1 MRANQVVAAAL
12 ALLMAAT
19 AAGCSDDP
27 APAPAAADLGGTDR
41 STVRDGG
48 TLRWAVDAVPATLN
62 VHQNEA
68 TADSALLAHAL
79 LPSLFR
85 LDAHARAGA
94 DRDYLESASSTPAG
108 QQPQT
113 ITYHLNPKAVW
124 SDGSPL
130 SAADFTAQWKALS
143 GADPAYRSD
152 HPAGY
157 PAIES
162 VTQGADPHE
171 VRVVLK
177 QPYAPWRSLFSP
189 LYPAAVTGTPE
200 AFNQPL
206 ADTFRTSA
214 GPFEV
219 TSYDKAGG
227 KVVLARNPH
236 WWGEPAKAQELDFL
250 AVPAADRLDALDQ
263 DRLDVA
269 ALTSSVDRAVPADSP
284 GAAPPDAAAV
294 AEASAQALK
303 RAEALPGLTLHRA
316 AAPAFTQLTLNSTR
330 GPLTDPN
337 VRRAVAR
344 AVDRQK
350 TATAAL
356 GPLGLKAAALGNHL
370 LMTDQD
376 GYRDNSAALGT
387 TPAAELLDQAGW
399 AVNNGTRS
407 KDGKELTL
415 GLLLPEGSVTAR
427 RTADELATE
436 LAAAGITVKPQE
448 VAPETFVEQHL
459 ATGDFDLALFSWPST
474 GFPGGAERALYAKPR
489 PGPDGVPVVGLNYA
503 RTGSEEIDQLLDRAA
518 AELDP
523 GAQRDL
529 LQQADAR
536 IWQEAHSVPLYQR
549 PDLVA
554 VRTTVAGVGAYGFGG
569 PRYQDLGFLKG

>member
-27 APAPAAADLGGTDR
+27 APAPAADLGGTDR

-48 TLRWAVDAVPATLN
+48 TLRWAVDTVPTTLN
-62 VHQNEA
+62 VHQSEA

-85 LDAHARAGA
+85 LDQHARAGA

-143 GADPAYRSD
+143 GADPAYHSD
-152 HPAGY
+152 HPDGY
-157 PAIES
+157 GQIES
-162 VTQGADPHE
+162 VTQGSDPQE

-189 LYPAAVTGTPE
+189 LYPAAVTGTPD

-214 GPFEV
+214 GPFAV
-219 TSYDKAGG
+219 ASYDKAAG
-227 KVVLARNPH
+227 KVVLTRNPH
-236 WWGEPAKAQELDFL
+236 WWGDPAKAEELDFL
-250 AVPAADRLDALDQ
+250 AVPAAERLDALDQ
-263 DRLDVA
+263 NRLDIA

-387 TPAAELLDQAGW
+387 ASATELLDQAGW
-399 AVNNGTRS
+399 AANGAART
-407 KDGKELTL
+407 KDGQQLTL
-415 GLLLPEGSVTAR
+415 DLLLPEGSATAR

-436 LAAAGITVKPQE
+436 LAAAGITVKPQA
-448 VAPETFVEQHL
+448 VAPDTFVAQHL

-474 GFPGGAERALYAKPR
+474 GFAGGEERALYAKPR

-523 GAQRDL
+523 AAQRDL

-554 VRTTVAGVGAYGFGG
+554 VRSTVAGAGAYGFGG

>member
-1 MRANQVVAAAL
+1 MRATQLAAAAL
-12 ALLMAAT
+12 AALLATT

-27 APAPAAADLGGTDR
+27 APAPGAADLGGTDR

-62 VHQNEA
+62 VHQPEA
-68 TADSALLAHAL
+68 TADSALLAGAL

-85 LDAHARAGA
+85 LDTRARPVADPDYLAGA
-94 DRDYLESASSTPAG
+94 ESTPPG
-108 QQPQT
+108 QSPQT
-113 ITYHLNPKAVW
+113 VTYRLNPNATW
-124 SDGSPL
+124 SDGTPL

-143 GADPAYRSD
+143 GADPAYLTD
-152 HPAGY
+152 HPGGY
-157 PAIES
+157 AQIDS

-177 QPYAPWRSLFSP
+177 QPYAAWRELFSP
-189 LYPAAVTGTPE
+189 LYPAAVTGTAQ

-214 GPFEV
+214 GPFTV
-219 TSYDKAGG
+219 TSYDKAAG

-236 WWGEPAKAQELDFL
+236 WWGDPVKADELDFV

-263 DRLDVA
+263 DKLDIA
-269 ALTSSVDRAVPADSP
+269 ALTSSVDRAVPADSA
-284 GAAPPDAAAV
+284 GAAPPDAAAA

-330 GPLTDPN
+330 GPLADPV
-337 VRRAVAR
+337 VRRAIAR

-356 GPLGLKAAALGNHL
+356 GPLGVKAAALGNHL
-370 LMTDQD
+370 LMNDQD

-399 AVNNGTRS
+399 PLNGATRS
-407 KDGKELTL
+407 KDGKELSLT
-415 GLLLPEGSVTAR
+415 LLLPDGSATAR
-427 RTADELATE
+427 RTADELAAE
-436 LAAAGITVKPQE
+436 LTAAGIAVKPQP
-448 VAPETFVEQHL
+448 VAPDTFVPQHL

-474 GFPGGAERALYAKPR
+474 GYPGDERALYAKPR
-489 PGPDGVPVVGLNYA
+489 PGADGVPVVGLNYA
-503 RTGSEEIDQLLDRAA
+503 RTGSEEIDQLFDKAA
-518 AELDP
+518 GELDP
-523 GAQRDL
+523 GVQRDL
-529 LQQADAR
+529 VQEADAR
-536 IWQEAHSVPLYQR
+536 IWQLAHSVPLYQR

-554 VRTTVAGVGAYGFGG
+554 VRNTVAGAGAYGFGS
-569 PRYQDLGFLKG
+569 PRFQDVGFLKG